1 MFNMIAIKLDEIHK
15 KIQISRKIVMIVT
28 ENESNFVK
36 AFKIFGQNINIDN
49 EEEIVT
55 TVEDCVHFADV
66 DAMMKIEDDDPEDHV
81 LPPHQRCASHTL
93 SLVAVV
99 KDSEK
104 ALDDNMYKRLSQS
117 TFAKC
122 SALWRKASRSHQ
134 VSEIVQGM
142 AVVPIEVRWNSY
154 YNAMDKIR
162 LIINKMSVDNYK
174 ILCAELEI
182 EALRN
187 NEILFLREYCEV
199 MKPVA
204 NALDIVQGEFQSY
217 IGILL
222 PMIILLK
229 QKLLDLQRFEICS
242 SLSKYTCGRHRK
254 EIQSFDGPR

>member
-1 MFNMIAIKLDEIHK
+1 MTFIREDKWYSGKFFELKSESENN
-15 KIQISRKIVMIVT
+15 IV
-28 ENESNFVK
+28 
-36 AFKIFGQNINIDN
+36 
-49 EEEIVT
+49 
-55 TVEDCVHFADV
+55 
-66 DAMMKIEDDDPEDHV
+66 DDD
-81 LPPHQRCASHTL
+81 T
-93 SLVAVV
+93 
-99 KDSEK
+99 
-104 ALDDNMYKRLSQS
+104 YKRLSQS

-122 SALWRKASRSHQ
+122 SALWRKASRSPQ
-134 VSEIVQGM
+134 ASEIVQRMAGM
-142 AVVPIEVRWNSY
+142 AVVVPIEVRWNSY